1 MPNSSTHT
9 PRYQPMHI
17 SRILFTLGI
26 GSALGA
32 CLALPIAAMHAPIP
46 TVPVCRQGVVL

>member
-9 PRYQPMHI
+9 PRLALMPI

-32 CLALPIAAMHAPIP
+32 CLALPIAAMVAPIP
-46 TVPVCRQGVVL
+46 TVPVCRQGVIL